1 MRAVRRTL
9 TAAVLL
15 VVVSAAAA
23 RAAAPM
29 SVEDVLRRHV
39 AARGGEEAWRLVR
52 SLEITGTQTT
62 FSTPTPFTLYRARP
76 NLYRFEQTIM
86 KRQVVDVFDGSRAWG
101 INGLMGNSWPLPA
114 PLPRSDIIRK
124 ESDFDTPLIGHA
136 IGYGGNGLKVEL
148 AGLTEFEG
156 ARAYKLKVTAK
167 GDGGEGGGKDDE
179 ETWYL
184 DPTTFL
190 EIARISRTEG
200 FGQELEKRS
209 YFSDFRAVGDLTL
222 PHRIEMEFGTRN
234 VVLEIKMVKINP
246 DLSADRFRMP
256 LPEGMAILNPL
267 AGEWTVKVETQPDP
281 RAPWV
286 EKQAQASIK
295 LLLDGGMIEE
305 RLTFTDQGLPVEL
318 VRAWSY
324 DQFQKLYRVTQ
335 ADNYTFHQ
343 NVLEGTLA
351 EGRLTASNEKSGTTW
366 KTPDQTF
373 HARVILHDIQ
383 MDSFKLDSEVSTDGA
398 KTWLPEAKY
407 TYTRK

>member
-15 VVVSAAAA
+15 VVVPAAAA
-23 RAAAPM
+23 RAASPM

-39 AARGGEEAWRLVR
+39 IARGGEETWRSVR
-52 SLEITGTQTT
+52 SLEISGTQTT
-62 FSTPTPFTLYRARP
+62 FSTPSPFTLYRARP
-76 NLYRFEQTIM
+76 NLYRLEQTIM
-86 KRQVVDVFDGSRAWG
+86 RRPVVEVFDGSRAWW
-101 INGLMGNSWPLPA
+101 INGLMGNSWPLPV
-114 PLPRSDIIRK
+114 PLSRSGYIRK

-136 IGYGGNGLKVEL
+136 LEHGGGELKVEL
-148 AGLTEFEG
+148 AGLEEFEG

-167 GDGGEGGGKDDE
+167 GNGGEGGE

-184 DPTTFL
+184 DQTTFL
-190 EIARISRTEG
+190 EIARISPTED

-209 YFSDFRAVGDLTL
+209 YFSDFRAVGGLTM

-267 AGEWTVKVETQPDP
+267 AGEWAVKVETQPDP

-286 EKQAQASIK
+286 EKTATASIK

-305 RLTFTDQGLPVEL
+305 RLTYTDQGLPVEL

-366 KTPDQTF
+366 KTPDETF

-383 MDSFKLDSEVSTDGA
+383 KDTFKVDSEVSTDGA
-398 KTWLPEAKY
+398 KT
-407 TYTRK
+407 